1 MSIGVNTLTEA
12 LIELGA
18 CDGLDKSKCAKATMK
33 MISLG
38 EKGKPFARRIMGED
52 FEKFRT
58 QWRRAFEK
66 FEKSGNESPV
76 EEKTTTHDLWEDIS
90 AEIE

>member
-1 MSIGVNTLTEA
+1 MSIGINTLTEA
-12 LIELGA
+12 LIEFGA
-18 CDGLDKSKCAKATMK
+18 CDGLDKAKCAQATMK

-38 EKGKPFARRIMGED
+38 EKGKPFAKRLMGED

-66 FEKSGNESPV
+66 FEKSGKESSA
-76 EEKTTTHDLWEDIS
+76 EEPPKRSLWDDID